1 MPRDLFSPE
10 QPKEE
15 ALVASPKSQTPR
27 ASDGSDGTSNAT
39 GENGYNEFTIHRDE
53 TRQTNVLHLR
63 NGRAKGKHMNDLHP
77 YVQTLSISNVEDCV
91 ALENAV
97 FPEHERCSKEKV
109 GLAKFTTILDFLR
122 QASALHSFLF

>member
-15 ALVASPKSQTPR
+15 ALVASPKSGTPR
-27 ASDGSDGTSNAT
+27 ASDGSDGT

-53 TRQTNVLHLR
+53 TRQANVPHLR
-63 NGRAKGKHMNDLHP
+63 NGRAKEKHMNDLHP

-109 GLAKFTTILDFLR
+109 GLAKFTTIQDFLR
-122 QASALHSFLF
+122 QAPALHSFLF

>member
-1 MPRDLFSPE
+1 MALMVPQMRLGRMGTMSSPYIE
-10 QPKEE
+10 
-15 ALVASPKSQTPR
+15 
-27 ASDGSDGTSNAT
+27 
-39 GENGYNEFTIHRDE
+39 DE
-53 TRQTNVLHLR
+53 TRQGNVLHLR
-63 NGRAKGKHMNDLHP
+63 NGRAKEKQMNDLHP

-97 FPEHERCSKEKV
+97 FPEHERCSREKV

>member
-15 ALVASPKSQTPR
+15 ALVASPRSQSPR

-39 GENGYNEFTIHRDE
+39 EFTIYRDE
-53 TRQTNVLHLR
+53 TRQPNVLHLR
-63 NGRAKGKHMNDLHP
+63 NGRAKEKPMNDLHP

-109 GLAKFTTILDFLR
+109 GLAKFTTILDILR
-122 QASALHSFLF
+122 QASPLHSFLF